1 MPVNYD
7 ELFEINKTIERFNN
21 SKLQIVT
28 KNRDEKTVK
37 ELIDNGYY
45 LFGENKVQEAQEKFK
60 NINNPNVELHLIGP
74 LQTNKVRLALELFHC
89 IQSIDRPK
97 LVNEI
102 SKQQHKINPK
112 TKEYFIQVNIGKE
125 PQKSGIHPDDLSNLY
140 DLCIIKNLKISG
152 LMCIPPADKPS
163 NLFFNEMVS
172 LRDKLNENL
181 TLSMGMSNDYKIA
194 LKNNSNLVRIGSRIF
209 N

>member
-7 ELFEINKTIERFNN
+7 ELFEINKTIEKFHN

-28 KNRDEKTVK
+28 KNRDEKIVK

-74 LQTNKVRLALELFHC
+74 LQTNKVRLALQLFHC

-102 SKQQHKINPK
+102 SKQQQKITTK
-112 TKEYFIQVNIGKE
+112 TEEYFIQVNIGKE

-140 DLCIIKNLKISG
+140 DLCIMKNLKITG
-152 LMCIPPADKPS
+152 LMCIPPADKPG
-163 NLFFNEMVS
+163 NFFFNEMVS
-172 LRDKLNENL
+172 LRDKLNESL
-181 TLSMGMSNDYKIA
+181 TLSMGMSNDYKLA
-194 LKNNSNLVRIGSRIF
+194 LKNNSNLIRIGSRIF

>member
-194 LKNNSNLVRIGSRIF
+194 LKNNSNLIRIGSRIF